1 MTYINPVK
9 IIIQHLF
16 ELKLIPLKACSKTES
31 GRKCQKWNASSPN
44 EPNNQMVKQVIKLT
58 GSSNHNMC
66 AVAHVK
72 ARETF
77 PALVRFGLCTDR
89 FHFID
94 PWWKI
99 QKLGATQPIQ
109 TYDGNIVV
117 RYVQLN
123 PKCQRN
129 VHSQHSILTL
139 PVPVSETFRNKN
151 HKLIEDQSTT
161 ETEIVWRIAN

>member
-31 GRKCQKWNASSPN
+31 GRKCQKWNAFSPN

-89 FHFID
+89 FHYID
-94 PWWKI
+94 P
-99 QKLGATQPIQ
+99 
-109 TYDGNIVV
+109 
-117 RYVQLN
+117 
-123 PKCQRN
+123 
-129 VHSQHSILTL
+129 
-139 PVPVSETFRNKN
+139 
-151 HKLIEDQSTT
+151 
-161 ETEIVWRIAN
+161 